1 MKLHIDISS
10 YLNDI
15 QDSFH
20 RLFPGFKLE
29 FQFNGNEKLHFHAR
43 LGKSFPHI
51 RINELCQSPKAF
63 VDIEG
68 KMTVKEVENLFR
80 QHFGLPAQVFVK
92 EGKYWL
98 KSPAFDSRKLMN

>member
-1 MKLHIDISS
+1 MKLHIDLSS

-20 RLFPGFKLE
+20 HLFPGFKLE
-29 FQFNGNEKLHFHAR
+29 FQFNGNENLHFHAR

-51 RINELCQSPKAF
+51 RIKELCQSPKAF

-68 KMTVKEVENLFR
+68 RMTVKEVENLFH
-80 QHFGLPAQVFVK
+80 QHFGLPARVLVK
-92 EGKYWL
+92 EGEYWL